1 MFAYNKLLNKLE
13 KCKYIYFL
21 LLLKTPRRKYTREYM
36 PVAKYRNLLSCEYI
50 IIIFLRSSGAVILY
64 DACLLRVPPPPSG
77 VELSSAKE

>member
-50 IIIFLRSSGAVILY
+50 IIIIFLRSSGAVILY
-64 DACLLRVPPPPSG
+64 DCMPSTSPPAAEWSR
-77 VELSSAKE
+77 AK